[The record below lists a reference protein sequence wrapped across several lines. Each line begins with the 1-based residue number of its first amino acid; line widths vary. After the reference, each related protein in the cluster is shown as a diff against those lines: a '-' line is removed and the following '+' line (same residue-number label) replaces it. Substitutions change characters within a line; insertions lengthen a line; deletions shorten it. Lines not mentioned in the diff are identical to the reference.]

1 MSSTCQSLQSIH
13 TSRAIQRTV
22 TQTALTTWS
31 HDQSFSAA
39 WLNVHAHYLAA
50 INSRRHSTS
59 TSSPVSDDVQPRL
72 PVQSQTTFNL
82 DFRSSLRR
90 RSASNSS
97 PVPDDVQPRLPVQS
111 QTTFSL
117 DFQSTLRRSQC
128 ARHDAHIFSNF
139 IVGRA
144 VQKDSCF
151 YIVNERNVMQLCPM
165 CLTVSPS

>member
-90 RSASNSS
+90 RSALISSPVSTSSPDDVQPRIPVQSQMTFSLDFQSSPRRRSALTSS
-97 PVPDDVQPRLPVQS
+97 PVPDDVQPRLPIQS

-117 DFQSTLRRSQC
+117 DF
-128 ARHDAHIFSNF
+128 
-139 IVGRA
+139 
-144 VQKDSCF
+144 
-151 YIVNERNVMQLCPM
+151 
-165 CLTVSPS
+165 

>member
-72 PVQSQTTFNL
+72 PVQSQTTF
-82 DFRSSLRR
+82 
-90 RSASNSS
+90 
-97 PVPDDVQPRLPVQS
+97 
-111 QTTFSL
+111 SL

-165 CLTVSPS
+165 CLTVSPSWWTGETICYTPGAVCMTRSKC